1 MPIVSEIE
9 VAQSLGLSKLGAGG
23 LGISRGLMT
32 WLRIRDL
39 NAVYD
44 IFQHLEGLEFIDA
57 VLDYLQISVDISAAD
72 RKRLPKSGPFIVVAN
87 HPLGG
92 IDGLILLKILLT
104 YHPETKVMANFL
116 LAKIRPVAKY
126 ICQVNPFETRKE
138 AFSSL
143 GGLREALAQLRAGHP
158 LAIFPAGE
166 VATRKNG
173 WLGAVDDK
181 NWSESVLKLIKK
193 AKVAV
198 VPFFFHA
205 KNSELFYFLSGIHH
219 NFRTASLASEVLK
232 ARHKTVKLRIGHPIS
247 LEEQEQFGDL
257 AAYGQYL
264 RRRTFVLGAALPKR
278 GRARLR
284 RLPLAPAAKAVAE
297 AVAAERLAVAFED
310 MQDQEA
316 HLFTAGKFQVFFTQL
331 PFSSPILQELG
342 QLRERTFRAVG
353 EGTNKAFDLDKYD
366 AYYHHLLLW
375 NTEEKEIAGAYRLG
389 LGQEIWEK
397 HGIAGFYLSDLFHFK
412 PSVYSRFK
420 QGIEMGRALVTQD
433 YQKKLLPLF
442 LLWRGIGLVTERY
455 PSYRYLIGA
464 ASISSAY
471 SAYSQSLML
480 AYLEQAH
487 ADPALYGQA
496 QGKRK
501 FKSVLK
507 KKDQSLLLGLGPE
520 DLAKVDRMIQEIEPQ
535 GLQIPILIKK
545 YLLQQAKV
553 LGFNV
558 DPAFNNAIDTLVCIE
573 VGQLQNLKTDLMRR

>member
-1 MPIVSEIE
+1 MPIVNELE

-23 LGISRGLMT
+23 LGISRGLMY

-39 NAVYD
+39 NEVYD
-44 IFQHLEGLEFIDA
+44 LFQHLDGLDFIDA
-57 VLDYLQISVDISAAD
+57 VLDFLQINVDVSEAD
-72 RKRLPKSGPFIVVAN
+72 RRRLPKNGPFVIVAN

-92 IDGLILLKILLT
+92 IDGLILLKILLAQ
-104 YHPETKVMANFL
+104 HPEAKVMANFL

-143 GGLREALAQLRAGHP
+143 GGLREALAQLKAGHP

-193 AKVAV
+193 AKVPV

-205 KNSELFYFLSGIHH
+205 RNSELFYFLSGIHH
-219 NFRTASLASEVLK
+219 NLRTASLASEVLK
-232 ARHKTVKLRIGHPIS
+232 ARRKTVKVKIGHPIS
-247 LEEQEQFGDL
+247 LEEQAQFSDL

-284 RLPLAPAAKAVAE
+284 RLTLTSPPE
-297 AVAAERLAVAFED
+297 AVAPAIATERLVAAFD
-310 MQDQEA
+310 AMQGTEA
-316 HLFTAGKFQVFFTQL
+316 DLFTAGKFQVFFTQL
-331 PFSSPILQELG
+331 SLSSPILQCLG
-342 QLRERTFRAVG
+342 RLREQTFRAVG
-353 EGTNKAFDLDKYD
+353 EGTNKAFDLDQYD

-375 NTEEKEIAGAYRLG
+375 NAEKKEIAGAYRLG

-397 HGIAGFYLSDLFHFK
+397 HGIAGFYLSDLFHFQ
-412 PSVYSRFK
+412 PSVYPRFMH
-420 QGIEMGRALVTQD
+420 GIEMGRALVTQD

-455 PSYRYLIGA
+455 PAHRYLIGA

-471 SAYSQSLML
+471 SAYSQSLMV

-507 KKDQSLLLGLGPE
+507 KKDQLLLHGLGTE
-520 DLAKVDRMIQEIEPQ
+520 DIAKVDKIIQEIEPL

-573 VGQLQNLKTDLMRR
+573 VEQLQNLKTDLMRR